1 MDRENIVLFYGCDTQ
16 VGTTMTALSAA
27 ELLAEEGK
35 KVIYISAGP
44 VPGNPFLENEPAGA
58 AVDLW
63 GGLPEEKEI
72 LQLLTEQRG
81 VDILQG
87 TRSWMN
93 SGSSMNGLLEEIC
106 RECSLSWDYVIVD
119 GGSSGEAS
127 MGREALSF
135 AGKIFL
141 VLTQQEKSLQ
151 RWRMRREW
159 LESRMNIKPCYLV
172 NKFIGNGTFYSER
185 QLLKILQCGEEK
197 LAAVPYLPYGWQ
209 AEYEH
214 CTLLKHR
221 IYRKYLKLITEM
233 IQEETDCD
241 TSER

>member
-1 MDRENIVLFYGCDTQ
+1 MDRDNIILFYGCDTQ
-16 VGTTMTALSAA
+16 VGTTMMALSAA

-63 GGLPEEKEI
+63 DRSPKEKEI
-72 LQLLTEQRG
+72 RQLLTEQRG

-87 TRSWMN
+87 VRSWIN
-93 SGSSMNGLLEEIC
+93 SGSTMKGLLKEIC
-106 RECSLSWDYVIVD
+106 RECSLFWDYVIVD
-119 GGSSGEAS
+119 GGSSGEVS
-127 MGREALSF
+127 MGQEALSF

-151 RWRMRREW
+151 RWRMRRDW
-159 LESRMNIKPCYLV
+159 LESRMNVQPCYLV
-172 NKFIGNGTFYSER
+172 NKFMGSGTFYTER
-185 QLLKILQCGEEK
+185 QLLKILQCGEEQ

-221 IYRKYLKLITEM
+221 IFCRKLKRISEM
-233 IQEETDCD
+233 IQEETAHE